1 MTTQTRAESALL
13 ATTLIWGS
21 TFVFVK
27 IGLEDISPVLMT
39 GVRFLL
45 AAAAFLALF
54 NRQLFPITREEFVRA
69 FVLGFFLYL
78 GFISQNIGLTITTA
92 SKSAFITS
100 LMVVF
105 VPIIQFLVEKRS
117 PTWGN
122 ILGIIVVLAGLW
134 LMTSPSG
141 GGFNIGDGLTLICAI
156 LFAYYIVY
164 LDIASKMVSVG
175 KLAFVQTVVAGVFG
189 ILSALAAEE
198 MRFTPTFSMISSM
211 IYLTVFA
218 TVITTYVQTRY
229 QKDTTPTRAA
239 IIFTIEPVWASAFA
253 AIALAERLGWLEVG
267 GAVLIITGVLISE
280 LSITIPGLNKP
291 AVAHPMKS

>member
-1 MTTQTRAESALL
+1 MTIQTRAEAALL
-13 ATTLIWGS
+13 ATTIIWGS

-27 IGLEDISPVLMT
+27 IGLADISPVLMT

-45 AAAAFLALF
+45 AAATFFVLF
-54 NRQLFPITREEFVRA
+54 ARELFPFTPQEFLRG
-69 FVLGFFLYL
+69 FVLGLFLFL
-78 GFISQNIGLTITTA
+78 GFIAQNIGLTITTA

-141 GGFNIGDGLTLICAI
+141 GGFNVGDALTLGCAI

-164 LDIASKMVSVG
+164 LDIASRIVPVA
-175 KLAFVQTVVAGVFG
+175 KLVFLQTFVAGICG
-189 ILSALAAEE
+189 LLSAVALED
-198 MRFTPTFSMISSM
+198 MRFVPTVSMITSLS
-211 IYLTVFA
+211 YLTVLA
-218 TVITTYVQTRY
+218 TVLTTYVQTRF

-239 IIFTIEPVWASAFA
+239 IIFTVEPVWASAFA
-253 AIALAERLGWLEVG
+253 ALVLAERLGWVEIG
-267 GAVLIITGVLISE
+267 GAALILTGVLISE
-280 LSITIPGLNKP
+280 LSLSISGLNKP
-291 AVAHPMKS
+291 AVGDPVKL

>member
-1 MTTQTRAESALL
+1 MTTQTRAEAALL

-27 IGLEDISPVLMT
+27 IGLIDISPVLMT

-45 AAAAFLALF
+45 AAAVFLLLF
-54 NRQLFPITREEFVRA
+54 YRQLFPFTREEFIRG
-69 FVLGFFLYL
+69 FTLGFFLYL

-105 VPIIQFLVEKRS
+105 VPVFQFLVEKRS
-117 PTWGN
+117 PTRGN
-122 ILGIIVVLAGLW
+122 VLGIVVVLIGLW

-141 GGFNIGDGLTLICAI
+141 GGFNLGDGLTLLCAI

-164 LDIASKMVSVG
+164 LDIASKVVAVS
-175 KLAFVQTVVAGVFG
+175 KLAFLQTAVAGVCG
-189 ILSALAAEE
+189 MLSAVVAEE
-198 MRFTPTFSMISSM
+198 MRFSPTLSMISTM
-211 IYLTVFA
+211 IYLTLFA
-218 TVITTYVQTRY
+218 TVITTYVQTRF

-239 IIFTIEPVWASAFA
+239 IIFTIEPVWASTFA

-267 GAVLIITGVLISE
+267 GGALIITGVLISE

-291 AVAHPMKS
+291 AVTLTMKS